1 MDNKI
6 ITTRNILLLVT
17 GTTAQVVT
25 ETLCALIHESESYI
39 PSEIHVI
46 TTKKGEEEIISKL
59 FNEHILEAFC
69 NEYSEFFE
77 KNYYRLSEHEDYESE
92 NDTSRNFF
100 IHRIKQKNGEV
111 LFDIRSSED
120 SEAAG
125 DAIMNIIKKLCED
138 HDARLHVSIA
148 GGRKTMGFY
157 AGHALSLFGQNN
169 NVLSHVLASEEFEKS
184 REYYPTR
191 KQLTDNPKIIELAHI
206 PVVMMGR
213 NLPEYFIRYDKYSD
227 IVNRIQRSFVYPY
240 SLSFDIPNCKLI
252 CNDVEIH
259 LAPQLFS
266 MYMTVLRE
274 AQTHLNELF
283 EIDFDFLKT
292 YILVR
297 DFVEECKTFKK
308 EYAFNDSSF
317 ELVESKLPIQEI
329 KEGKNEKEIEEKAGL
344 TVCNWGNI
352 HNKDIITEQF
362 FSSIYSCVNKGQ
374 VLPYYQRI
382 KKGQPFSDENCCF
395 LSDAIFEFLVTS
407 IRESSSKI
415 QKELKKYMWPHELDI
430 FRFYGNTKQ
439 NSFKNIHFNF
449 DKVQIDYKKTLGI
462 LSSF

>member
-25 ETLCALIHESESYI
+25 ETLCALIHESESFT
-39 PSEIHVI
+39 PSEIHII
-46 TTKKGEEEIISKL
+46 TTQKGEEEIISKL

-69 NEYSEFFE
+69 NEYSDFFE

-240 SLSFDIPNCKLI
+240 SLSFDIPNCNLI

-266 MYMTVLRE
+266 AYLTMLRM
-274 AQTHLNELF
+274 AQKHVNEQF
-283 EIDFDFLKT
+283 ETDLEFLKN
-292 YILVR
+292 YIIVR
-297 DFVEECKTFKK
+297 DFVELCKKDKK
-308 EYAFNDSSF
+308 EYFFKGSNFDLINTKIS
-317 ELVESKLPIQEI
+317 IQS
-329 KEGKNEKEIEEKAGL
+329 EGKEEKRQLEVLEVKNFREIENQQ
-344 TVCNWGNI
+344 VISN
-352 HNKDIITEQF
+352 QF
-362 FSSIYSCVNKGQ
+362 NSAIY
-374 VLPYYQRI
+374 PRI
-382 KKGQPFSDENCCF
+382 KKGDVFLEKTHCFNAEEIFYTLVKSINENFSDIKTE
-395 LSDAIFEFLVTS
+395 LMQYLWAHESDMF
-407 IRESSSKI
+407 RGHG
-415 QKELKKYMWPHELDI
+415 KK
-430 FRFYGNTKQ
+430 KQ
-439 NSFKNIHFNF
+439 NSYIMFFDFENIR
-449 DKVQIDYKKTLGI
+449 IDYKKSLG
-462 LSSF
+462 LLVENQD